1 MVSAKAGGM
10 VDIVNFLTFTQ
21 QFGHL
26 LGDVCR
32 WRLRWHVPR
41 LLGDAVSAPTVAFGR
56 SLTPLG
62 AIAVG
67 TTAPIV
73 LASSSAVVATPVVAA
88 TCSAPTVGAR
98 RPASIVASRTTAV
111 RSTTTVIATAAIAAT
126 AVVTAGPAPTV
137 TVTPVVPPARRTAP
151 VETTV
156 LGPVKLG
163 LPRHRL
169 TENQQT
175 FGLADDRV
183 AVQGV
188 ALSEGLADT
197 L

>member
-73 LASSSAVVATPVVAA
+73 LASSSAVVAP
-88 TCSAPTVGAR
+88 